1 MIAANAQHLGV
12 CLPTPV
18 PKMSQQ
24 GLSWHLI
31 SGPCCRRP
39 LPDLPVPWLLVA
51 GGWGPSDLLVAV
63 LSTLVPLHGFS

>member
-12 CLPTPV
+12 CLPTLV

-24 GLSWHLI
+24 GPSWHLI
-31 SGPCCRRP
+31 SGPCCRQP
-39 LPDLPVPWLLVA
+39 SPDLPVPWFLVA

-63 LSTLVPLHGFS
+63 VSTLVPLHGFS